1 LRGYSPDPRKVWNL
15 PGLPEDVDAY
25 GKRSEEP
32 LPGPFSAFS
41 TADHNLLEN
50 VGRFPQPLGNLDPP
64 VGRVA
69 RRSHSYHTSDYDD
82 DL

>member
-1 LRGYSPDPRKVWNL
+1 MWNL

-25 GKRSEEP
+25 GKRSEEA
-32 LPGPFSAFS
+32 LSGPFSAFP

-50 VGRFPQPLGNLDPP
+50 VGRFPQPLGKLGPP
-64 VGRVA
+64 VGRLA
-69 RRSHSYHTSDYDD
+69 RLFHSSHTCDEND

>member
-1 LRGYSPDPRKVWNL
+1 VWDL

-50 VGRFPQPLGNLDPP
+50 VGRFPQPLGKLGPP
-64 VGRVA
+64 VGRLA
-69 RRSHSYHTSDYDD
+69 RLFHSSHTCDD
-82 DL
+82 DDNL